1 MKGIKDMFEDFR
13 RECEK
18 IVRNNQK
25 DTIVYL
31 SGSKIKRSKFNRL
44 IEKYNEDSALDY
56 ELGINV
62 CRDFEIKAYNVMKR
76 SMEHF
81 QVY

>member
-1 MKGIKDMFEDFR
+1 MTIKDMFEDFR

-18 IVRNNQK
+18 IVRLNKTETVVYVSGTKQK
-25 DTIVYL
+25 RT
-31 SGSKIKRSKFNRL
+31 KFERL
-44 IEKYNEDSALDY
+44 IEKYNSDSELDF
-56 ELGINV
+56 ELGINA